1 MIHYDGITE
10 FSEIFSS
17 EFFIFACVAA
27 LLNTVT
33 AAIIARKFMQ
43 IMQSSGYVKSAYDKW
58 TYRRDNV
65 YVTRLCMMVMLS
77 VMAYLLFSVGF
88 SYTEMQWNSYFGFVF
103 YAFFAIVYIHFD
115 FKRKQK
121 ARLVLTARAVRL
133 LITFV
138 ITYYLFTLLVLIGM
152 QMLGYL
158 LIENYYFADVR
169 FGLLCVTPLMIPVI
183 VELANFLNR
192 PYENANNRKYI
203 ERCKKTLREADG
215 LIKIGLTGSY
225 GKTSVKEILRTI
237 LSVKYNVLSTPASY
251 NTPMG
256 ICKSVKRYDG
266 TQDVFIAEMGARRT
280 GEIKEL
286 VDIVKPDYGI
296 ITGVSNQHL
305 ETFGSVEAVMNTKY
319 ELALGVKEGGAVV
332 FATDNET
339 TYKLS
344 ERAKHEGRIKVLTAG
359 VKKERTDSVYCED
372 VETSAEGSTFTL
384 CFPEK
389 KLKVSTVLIGSH
401 NVSNV
406 MVAVRLAYELGLTPE
421 EIAEGVSLIKPIRHR
436 LEVMKNDKGMTIIDD
451 SYNSNVDGTV
461 AALEVFAG
469 FSGRKIIITPGLVE
483 LGRLEDL
490 ENFRFGR
497 RIAKVVDFAII
508 IGGPNA
514 YKIRDGLLDAEF
526 PYENIKILP
535 SLTEGIKF
543 LSEISKEGDVVL
555 FENDLP
561 DKFL

>member
-1 MIHYDGITE
+1 MINYDGVTK
-10 FSEIFSS
+10 FSEIFST
-17 EFFIFACVAA
+17 EFFIFACIAA
-27 LLNTVT
+27 LINTVF

-43 IMQSSGYVKSAYDKW
+43 IMQSCGYVRSAYDKW
-58 TYRRDNV
+58 TYRFDNI
-65 YVTRLCMMVMLS
+65 YITRLWMMVMLS
-77 VMAYLLFSVGF
+77 SMAYLLFSVGF
-88 SYTEMQWNSYFGFVF
+88 SYTKMQWNSYFGFVF
-103 YAFFAIVYIHFD
+103 YAFFAVIYIHFD
-115 FKRKQK
+115 FKRKNK
-121 ARLVLTARAVRL
+121 SLLVLTGRAVRL
-133 LITFV
+133 LATFV
-138 ITYYLFTLLVLIGM
+138 VTYYLFTLLVLIVM

-158 LIENYYFADVR
+158 LIENYYFLDVR
-169 FGLLCVTPLMIPVI
+169 FGMLCVTPAMIPI
-183 VELANFLNR
+183 MVEFSNFLNK
-192 PYENANNRKYI
+192 PFENAHNKKYI
-203 ERCKKTLREADG
+203 IRCKKTLSDADG

-256 ICKSVKRYDG
+256 ICKSVTRYDG

-286 VDIVKPDYGI
+286 TDIVNPDYGI

-332 FATDNET
+332 FATDNEN

-344 ERAKHEGRIKVLTAG
+344 ERAKAEKRIKVLTAG
-359 VKKERTDSVYCED
+359 VKSERADSVYCKD
-372 VETSAEGSTFTL
+372 IVTGADGSTFTI
-384 CFPEK
+384 CFK
-389 KLKVSTVLIGSH
+389 DKTIKATTVLIGKH
-401 NVSNV
+401 NVSNI
-406 MVAVRLAYELGLTPE
+406 MAAVRLAYELGLTPE
-421 EIAEGVSLIKPIRHR
+421 EIAEGISLIKPIRHR
-436 LEVMKNDKGMTIIDD
+436 LEVMKNDMGMTIIDD

-461 AALEVFAG
+461 AALEVFSG
-469 FSGRKIIITPGLVE
+469 FNGRKIIITPGLVE
-483 LGRLEDL
+483 LGRFEDL

-514 YKIRDGLLDAEF
+514 YKIRDGLLDSEF

-535 SLTEGIKF
+535 NLNEGIKF
-543 LSEISKEGDVVL
+543 LQSISKEGDVVL

-561 DKFL
+561 DKFN